1 MESTSIV
8 NILTPIVV
16 PLIIAG
22 FKLIS
27 AKIPTWVFPVLAP
40 ILGLLMGAISNAA
53 LQANGNILVAAA
65 LGLAGVGV
73 REIIDQLKPE
83 AKPND

>member
-1 MESTSIV
+1 MESTQIV
-8 NILTPIVV
+8 SLLTPVVV
-16 PLIIAG
+16 PLVIAG

-40 ILGLLMGAISNAA
+40 ILGALVGVISNAA
-53 LQANGNILVAAA
+53 LQANGNLYVAAA

-83 AKPND
+83 PKIND